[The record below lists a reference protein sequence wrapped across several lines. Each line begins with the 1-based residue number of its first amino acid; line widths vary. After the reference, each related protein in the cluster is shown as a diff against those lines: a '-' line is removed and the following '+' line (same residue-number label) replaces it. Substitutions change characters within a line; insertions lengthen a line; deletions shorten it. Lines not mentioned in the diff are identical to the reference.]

1 MAIGLQKLWKKR
13 NEAPA
18 AGHSEGLSA
27 DRQMLVRL
35 FNESEVISN
44 QLQAAVV
51 EVNSSIGR
59 LTFVADHSTKQEE
72 QLHKRSAQAV
82 SRIEEAFSA
91 LQEVASAADE
101 ISAASSRLNVESK
114 DAKSVVLDVCRSLQ
128 ATDQVMVDLA
138 GHNHSMELHFQSLI
152 DQMSNIYEINTFI
165 QDIVS
170 QTSLLALNASIE
182 AAHAGEYG
190 RGFSVVAQE
199 IRKLADQSHQAVRR
213 SSGIVDQIEQGIQ
226 NVVQSVE
233 QERLA
238 VERGVAEMAKNKERM
253 DIIFNRISEVDRL
266 VGHTDKAST
275 QQAGHM
281 EELSQML
288 KEVVDSVNE
297 TLTSVDGTIAISQQ
311 QRQQISKLN
320 LVSRNLN
327 KTSDELG
334 QTLRQI
340 GYQAEA
346 KMVNVNG
353 AELLNWLQ
361 TEAANPEIS
370 AMDELAHERLLTAL
384 LRGKTDIEA
393 IWSNRAD
400 GSFVFSLPEAGLV
413 NANGRDWWKRSMEGK
428 AFTSEVYISAI
439 TKRPCVTIAVP
450 VRNQEGRPIGVIGA
464 DIRVKEFNEST

>member
-1 MAIGLQKLWKKR
+1 MAIGLQKLWKR
-13 NEAPA
+13 GSA
-18 AGHSEGLSA
+18 ASIASHSEGASA
-27 DRQMLVRL
+27 DKRMLARL

-59 LTFVADHSTKQEE
+59 LTYVADHSSEQEAL
-72 QLHKRSAQAV
+72 LHARSSQAV

-114 DAKSVVLDVCRSLQ
+114 DAKDVVLDVCRSLQ
-128 ATDQVMVDLA
+128 ATDQVMNDLT
-138 GHNHSMELHFQSLI
+138 GHNQSMESHFRSLI

-199 IRKLADQSHQAVRR
+199 IRKLADQSHAAVRR
-213 SSGIVDQIEQGIQ
+213 STGIVDQIEQGIQ

-253 DIIFNRISEVDRL
+253 DIIFQRITEVDRL

-297 TLTSVDGTIAISQQ
+297 TLSSVDGTIAISQQ
-311 QRQQISKLN
+311 QRQQISKLG

-340 GYQAEA
+340 GYRSEATTVSVDATELLRWLQAEA
-346 KMVNVNG
+346 S
-353 AELLNWLQ
+353 
-361 TEAANPEIS
+361 NPEIS
-370 AMDELAHERLLTAL
+370 AMDELAHERVLTAL
-384 LRGKTDIEA
+384 LRGKADIEA

-400 GSFVFSLPEAGLV
+400 GTFVFSLPEAGLV

-428 AFTSEVYISAI
+428 AFTSDVYISAI
-439 TKRPCVTIAVP
+439 TKRPCATIAVP
-450 VRNQEGRPIGVIGA
+450 VYDQEGQPIGVIGA
-464 DIRVKEFNEST
+464 DIRVKELNEST